1 MRRSPV
7 RPCGWPNRMSPYAVK
22 LAIRHMLSQP
32 GQTALLMAGVAL
44 GVSVFIFMSALIGG
58 LATLLTLRTVGNIP
72 HIVLEM
78 PDRDPRLLRPDGAS
92 QVVLQKDL
100 SRRDQI
106 TIWQPMIPIL
116 EKTAGVTAVS
126 PQIRGSAYVE
136 RGQNLSPVGVI
147 GVMPGQLSDIADVEA
162 AIVEG
167 SANLP
172 ADGILI
178 GSRLAR
184 DMGLRIGQ
192 VVQLTADRGR
202 ARSFRIGGI
211 FTLGVASADSQVA
224 YMNFTTARALFD
236 LQSGISRI
244 EVKVAPVTDAAG
256 IAARM
261 RRSTGLKATAWTE
274 DNSQLFEAL
283 DAQGRTGDIIKLFA
297 LITIVI
303 GIASAMLL
311 SIVRRQSEIGI
322 MRAMGAS
329 KYLVVSIFVLEGTLI
344 GFIGALAGAG
354 LAWLALLPLPPVA
367 EVQSGGLPIDRQQ
380 GAFLLAIGLT
390 TLAAMLASILP
401 ARRAA
406 RIDPVEAIGS

>member
-1 MRRSPV
+1 
-7 RPCGWPNRMSPYAVK
+7 MSPYAVK
-22 LAIRHMLSQP
+22 LAIRHLLSHP

-58 LATLLTLRTVGNIP
+58 LATLLTLRTVGSIP

-78 PDRDPRLLRPDGAS
+78 TDRDPAILSPDKRA

-106 TIWQPMIPIL
+106 AIWQPVIPII
-116 EKTAGVTAVS
+116 EKTPGIIAVS
-126 PQIRGSAYVE
+126 PQIRGSAFVE
-136 RGQNLSPVGVI
+136 RGQTVAPVGVI
-147 GVMPGQLSDIADVEA
+147 GVMPGKLSEIADIDA
-162 AIVEG
+162 AIVDG
-167 SANLP
+167 SSNLP

-184 DMGLRIGQ
+184 DLGLRIGQ
-192 VVQLTADRGR
+192 VVRLSSDRGR

-211 FTLGVASADSQVA
+211 FTLGIASADRQAV

-236 LQSGISRI
+236 LSTGISRI
-244 EVKVAPVTDAAG
+244 EIKVVPATDAAD
-256 IAARM
+256 IAERL

-274 DNSQLFEAL
+274 DNSQLFEGL
-283 DAQGRTGDIIKLFA
+283 DAQARTGIIIKAFSLV
-297 LITIVI
+297 TIIV

-329 KYLVVSIFVLEGTLI
+329 KGLVISIFVLEGTLI
-344 GFIGALAGAG
+344 GLVGAIVGAVI
-354 LAWLALLPLPPVA
+354 AWLALLPLPPVT
-367 EVQSGGLPIDRQQ
+367 EVRSGGLPIDRQQ
-380 GAFLLAIGLT
+380 GDFLLAVTLT

-401 ARRAA
+401 ARNAA
-406 RIDPVEAIGS
+406 RIDPVEAIGA